1 MFNMLLFGA
10 LPYVAMTLFL
20 IVTVARYR
28 YAPYTFSTLSSQFME
43 TKQLFWGSVP
53 FHVGLTILFF
63 GHLLAFL
70 LPHQLMLWNAIPLR
84 LFILESCAF
93 AAAVLTLFGLIAL
106 VFRRGGNARL
116 RVATSKMDVIVYL
129 TLLYM
134 LVTGIWVATTVRW
147 GSGWATHTLAPYLK
161 SVFLLSPEIDRVMQ
175 LPLIVKFHVVGAW
188 VLVALFGFTRL
199 VHALVAP
206 VPFLWRPVQQVIWNW
221 KRDRDQVYGDRSKR
235 SGA

>member
-1 MFNMLLFGA
+1 MYDLLLFGA
-10 LPYVAMTLFL
+10 LPYVAITLFL
-20 IVTVARYR
+20 LVTVTRYR
-28 YAPYTFSTLSSQFME
+28 MAPYTFSTLSSQFME

-70 LPHQLMLWNAIPLR
+70 LPRHIMLWNAIPLR
-84 LFILESCAF
+84 LFILESSAF
-93 AAAVLTLFGLIAL
+93 AAAVLTLFGLGAL
-106 VFRRGGNARL
+106 VYRRGGNARL
-116 RVATSKMDVIVYL
+116 RVATSKMDVLVYSV
-129 TLLYM
+129 LLYM

-147 GSGWATHTLAPYLK
+147 GSGWATHTLAPYLL
-161 SVFLLSPEIDRVMQ
+161 SVFKFAPEIDRVAQ

-235 SGA
+235 TGA